1 MEDCCIKLKDL
12 FKYSFYDDSG
22 HYTFVLD
29 QEYIKEK
36 LGVDILIFEEYGH
49 T

>member
-12 FKYSFYDDSG
+12 FKYSFYDDAG

-36 LGVDILIFEEYGH
+36 LGADILIFEEYGH
-49 T
+49 K